1 MHESGHH
8 NEAKVVTM
16 IIKWRVEMY
25 LRILYFQFKVLY
37 KYIINKCIT
46 APDKYFG
53 KFLQEFEH
61 QK

>member
-25 LRILYFQFKVLY
+25 LRILYFQFKVLSINVSQLLINILASFY
-37 KYIINKCIT
+37 KSLNIKSKRT
-46 APDKYFG
+46 A
-53 KFLQEFEH
+53 
-61 QK
+61 

>member
-1 MHESGHH
+1 
-8 NEAKVVTM
+8 
-16 IIKWRVEMY
+16 MY
-25 LRILYFQFKVLY
+25 VYYIFNLKCY